1 MTTYSVHPGV
11 VRTELTRNLND
22 AYFRGAQCLVNG
34 MMGLFYKTAEEGA
47 QTTIYCAVDEKL
59 ADKTGLYYR

>member
-1 MTTYSVHPGV
+1 MTTYSLHPGA
-11 VRTELTRNLND
+11 VRTELGRNLNA
-22 AYFRGAQCLVNG
+22 AYFRGARSILHG
-34 MMGLFYKTAEEGA
+34 MAALFFKTAEEGA